1 MNKEIDDFY
10 SNVLNHLGLSR
21 DEVMC
26 EMLTF
31 LSAGYGTTSTSL
43 IWFIFFMSKNPQI
56 QQKIKD
62 EVAPL
67 NGQRFSLEELDSFT
81 YLDCVLRELFR
92 LVSPVLGTVRTLI
105 ADDRLPNSGAPL
117 KKGETVLISFYSLAR
132 DPRYWS
138 EKYDLNEFHPERYLD
153 DPEQKNNLAASM
165 AFGGGHRQCMG
176 QELARF
182 ELKIICARLMQFV
195 TFGDGGPELNAG
207 GYDVTDTN
215 RPRHL
220 GVTITFD

>member
-1 MNKEIDDFY
+1 
-10 SNVLNHLGLSR
+10 
-21 DEVMC
+21 MC
-26 EMLTF
+26 EMLAF

-43 IWFIFFMSKNPQI
+43 AWFIYFMSKKPDV

-62 EVAPL
+62 ELVSL
-67 NGQRFSLEELDSFT
+67 NGQRFSLEDLDRLT

-92 LVSPVLGTVRTLI
+92 LVSPALGTARTLI
-105 ADDRLPNSGAPL
+105 TDDQLPNSGVQL
-117 KKGETVLISFYSLAR
+117 KKGDTVLISFYSLAR
-132 DPRYWS
+132 DSRYWS

-153 DPEQKNNLAASM
+153 DPEEKNNLAASM

-176 QELARF
+176 QDLARF

-195 TFGDGGPELNAG
+195 TFGDGGEELNSG

-215 RPRHL
+215 KPRQL
-220 GVTITFD
+220 GVTVIFD

>member
-1 MNKEIDDFY
+1 MID
-10 SNVLNHLGLSR
+10 LGLSR
-21 DEVMC
+21 EEVMC
-26 EMLTF
+26 EMLSF

-43 IWFIFFMSKNPQI
+43 MWFIYCMSKNRQI

-62 EVAPL
+62 ELAPL
-67 NGQRFSLEELDSFT
+67 NGQRFTLEELDTFT

-92 LVSPVLGTVRTLI
+92 LLGPVLGTVRTLI
-105 ADDRLPNSGAPL
+105 ADDRLPSSGAPL
-117 KKGETVLISFYSLAR
+117 KKGETVMISFYSLAR

-138 EKYDLNEFHPERYLD
+138 EKYDLNEFHPERFVD
-153 DPEQKNNLAASM
+153 DVDEEEKKNNLAALM

-215 RPRHL
+215 KPKHL

>member
-1 MNKEIDDFY
+1 MID
-10 SNVLNHLGLSR
+10 LGLSR
-21 DEVMC
+21 EEVMC
-26 EMLTF
+26 EMLSF

-43 IWFIFFMSKNPQI
+43 MWFIYCMSKNRQI

-62 EVAPL
+62 ELAPL
-67 NGQRFSLEELDSFT
+67 NGQRFTLEELDTFT

-92 LVSPVLGTVRTLI
+92 LLGPVLGTVRTLI
-105 ADDRLPNSGAPL
+105 ADDRLPSSGAPL
-117 KKGETVLISFYSLAR
+117 KKGETVMISFYSLAR

-138 EKYDLNEFHPERYLD
+138 EKYDLNEFHPERFVD
-153 DPEQKNNLAASM
+153 DVDEEEKKNNLAALM

-215 RPRHL
+215 KPKHL
-220 GVTITFD
+220 CVTITFD